1 MGSLRGLLASGASRG
16 GRSNLLL
23 LLFSLTT
30 LSCLNPFAPKLET
43 GLAAGT
49 CSDFT
54 NVEDL
59 FCSFRNA
66 YSFKDTTLY
75 GALIAPEFTFI
86 FTDYDHAVDVSW
98 GREDEMRVTYGLFQ
112 NVQSLTLIWNAEVQL
127 SETDTLRTV
136 ERGYNLTVTFNPS
149 DVVRVDGYADLTFVR
164 PTSRDNWKIARWR
177 DRSNF

>member
-1 MGSLRGLLASGASRG
+1 MKR
-16 GRSNLLL
+16 LLL
-23 LLFSLTT
+23 IPFALCLAAF
-30 LSCLNPFAPKLET
+30 SCLNPFAPRLDTELT
-43 GLAAGT
+43 SET

-54 NVEDL
+54 VIENL

-75 GALIAPEFTFI
+75 GTLIAPDFTFI
-86 FTDYDHAVDVSW
+86 YTDYDHAVDVSW
-98 GREDEMRVTYGLFQ
+98 GRDDEMRVTYGLFQ
-112 NVQSLTLIWNAEVQL
+112 NVQSLTLIWNAEVPLAL
-127 SETDTLRTV
+127 SDTVQTI

-164 PTSRDNWKIARWR
+164 SSSGEPWKIARWR

>member
-1 MGSLRGLLASGASRG
+1 MRAIILISV
-16 GRSNLLL
+16 
-23 LLFSLTT
+23 LTSMT
-30 LSCLNPFAPKLET
+30 ALSCLNPFAPRLDT
-43 GLAAGT
+43 GLASET

-54 NVEDL
+54 VIDNL

-75 GALIAPEFTFI
+75 GTLLSPDFTFI
-86 FTDYDHAVDVSW
+86 YTDYDRAVDVSW
-98 GREDEMRVTYGLFQ
+98 GRDDDMRVTYGLFQ
-112 NVQSLTLIWNAEVQL
+112 GVQSLTLIWNAEIPL
-127 SETDTLRTV
+127 SESDTTQTI

-164 PTSRDNWKIARWR
+164 TATGQPWKIVRWR

>member
-1 MGSLRGLLASGASRG
+1 MVCLSITA
-16 GRSNLLL
+16 
-23 LLFSLTT
+23 
-30 LSCLNPFAPKLET
+30 LSCLNPFAPRLDT
-43 GLAAGT
+43 GLASET

-54 NVEDL
+54 NIDNL

-75 GALIAPEFTFI
+75 GTLLSPDFTFI
-86 FTDYDHAVDVSW
+86 YTDYDRAVDVSW
-98 GREDEMRVTYGLFQ
+98 GRDDDMRVTYGLFQ
-112 NVQSLTLIWNAEVQL
+112 GVQSLTLIWNAEVPL
-127 SETDTLRTV
+127 SASDTSQTI

-164 PTSRDNWKIARWR
+164 SGTGQPWKIVRWR